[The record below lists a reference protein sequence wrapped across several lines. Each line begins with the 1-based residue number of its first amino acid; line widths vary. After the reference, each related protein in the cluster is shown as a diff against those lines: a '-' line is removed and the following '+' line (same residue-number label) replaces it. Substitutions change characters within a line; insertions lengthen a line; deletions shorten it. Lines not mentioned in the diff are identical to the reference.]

1 MKELFAAM
9 SAASAEIEGAQKDS
23 NNPHFKTKY
32 ADLSSVVAAI
42 KPALTKQGL
51 WFRQVCHER
60 DKGVCVETYV
70 CHKSGEEISFGSLYV
85 PASKQDAQ
93 GFGSALTYCR
103 RYSLMTAFGVCPEDD
118 DGNAAVAA
126 SRKPDAKREETAK
139 EMPSGPINDKTR
151 DWLAAQIV
159 GHGHNVASFCKA
171 RDVGNLKDVFYEDIA
186 GHQEWLKANK
196 KEVSA

>member
-23 NNPHFKTKY
+23 DNPHFKTKY

-42 KPALTKQGL
+42 KPSLTKNGL

-60 DKGVCVETYV
+60 EKGVCVETFV
-70 CHKSGEEISFGSLYV
+70 CHKSGEEISFGSLYL
-85 PASKQDAQ
+85 PATKQDAQ
-93 GFGSALTYCR
+93 GFGSALTYAR

-126 SRKPDAKREETAK
+126 IKRPAEKREEPAK

-151 DWLAAQIV
+151 DWLASQITA
-159 GHGHNVASFCKA
+159 HGLSLATFCKE
-171 RDVGNLKDVFYEDIA
+171 RNIGNLKDVFYEDIA

-196 KEVSA
+196 KEAQ

>member
-60 DKGVCVETYV
+60 DKGVCVETYA

-126 SRKPDAKREETAK
+126 SRKPEPNREEPAK
-139 EMPSGPINDKTR
+139 DKPKTGPITDVTR
-151 DWLAAQIV
+151 DWLAAQIT
-159 GHGHNVASFCKA
+159 GHGHSLATFCKD
-171 RDVGNLKDVFYEDIA
+171 RGIGNLKDVFYEDIA

-196 KEVSA
+196 KEA